1 MDSLFIAA
9 CQGLGL
15 ALAAGLLFGAAGRT
29 DQLGAVLALAAAV
42 AGAVLFAQSLDANG
56 HSSWPGY
63 PIGLVVALLSYVVG
77 RDVTAGAAKRAKGSP
92 LAVSGLVAVVALVL
106 AGLSLV
112 VSPLAIAALFGV
124 LYLAA
129 ARRRKAARKHEGLRT
144 LR

>member
-106 AGLSLV
+106 AGLSLPSRRWRSRRSSGPST
-112 VSPLAIAALFGV
+112 SPRPGG
-124 LYLAA
+124 
-129 ARRRKAARKHEGLRT
+129 ARRLASTRA
-144 LR
+144 